1 MKPEKNAGLFR
12 SIKWINF
19 DVSQLDYTEMLRYD
33 FVFRSA
39 GVPCTDLY
47 TYWVHRFPVFF
58 SGAEYFRFC
67 RGKCFLYGHLTALFG
82 KRCHISL
89 CRVAWIFLGERRIT
103 KKKNKMQFNRKT
115 KWSGYWVFVASFNIS
130 FSLPTRQKLVSVL
143 CVGIA
148 PAAMS
153 PWWLTMFHNV
163 SSV

>member
-1 MKPEKNAGLFR
+1 MNKFRCVAVGLYRNASLRFR
-12 SIKWINF
+12 IS
-19 DVSQLDYTEMLRYD
+19 
-33 FVFRSA
+33 
-39 GVPCTDLY
+39 
-47 TYWVHRFPVFF
+47 
-58 SGAEYFRFC
+58 FC
-67 RGKCFLYGHLTALFG
+67 RCTVYRLVHVLSSS
-82 KRCHISL
+82 ISCL
-89 CRVAWIFLGERRIT
+89 LLRSWVFSLLSWQVFSLRTPHSLIWKTLSHFPLSRRLNISWRT
-103 KKKNKMQFNRKT
+103 ENNKKKKNKMQFNRKT